1 MDTREDRV
9 LDVRWLEPPEPLERT
24 LEAVETMSEN
34 GRLRLLIHRQPH
46 MLYPILEAWGF
57 AHRTDS
63 NQDGTYQILIWR
75 HPREISSPTDTTPT

>member
-1 MDTREDRV
+1 MNTPDERI

-24 LEAVETMSEN
+24 LEAVEAMPRGEH
-34 GRLRLLIHRQPH
+34 LHLLIHRLPH

-63 NQDGTYQILIWR
+63 NEDGTYEIMIWH
-75 HPREISSPTDTTPT
+75 HPPENPTKQNTTPA